1 MKSIKSYIA
10 ILLAI
15 LVIDGIWLGIIMKD
29 FYLDSLAPVMRD
41 SVIIWPLALFYF
53 AYALAVLFAVI
64 KPFAKEGIKKV
75 AIQGAWLG
83 FAGYMT
89 FELVNYGLVAGWPF
103 APVFVDIVWG
113 AVLTA
118 AISAVGAWAYNK

>member
-15 LVIDGIWLGIIMKD
+15 LVLDGIWLGVIMKN

-41 SVIIWPLALFYF
+41 SVIIWPLVVFYF
-53 AYALAVLFAVI
+53 AYALSVLFIAV
-64 KPFAKEGIKKV
+64 KPFAKKSIKKSS
-75 AIQGAWLG
+75 IQGAWLG

-89 FELVNYGLVAGWPF
+89 FELVNYGLIINWPF
-103 APVFVDIVWG
+103 APVIVDIIWG
-113 AVLTA
+113 TVLTA
-118 AISAVGAWAYNK
+118 AISFVGACVYRK